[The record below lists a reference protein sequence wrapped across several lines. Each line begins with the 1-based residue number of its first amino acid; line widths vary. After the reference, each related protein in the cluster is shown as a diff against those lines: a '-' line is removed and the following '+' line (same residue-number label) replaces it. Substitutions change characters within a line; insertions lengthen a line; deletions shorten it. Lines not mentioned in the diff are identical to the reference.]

1 MRLAGGGMM
10 LKLFAHVAL
19 IALVA
24 APAVA
29 APSPAGITA
38 AAQRPAAA
46 SVQQAVAAQVAA
58 LEKQIKGRVGVA
70 FRLLETGESGAVAG
84 AERFPMAS
92 TYKVAIAGTL
102 LSLVDKGQMRL
113 DRMIAVT
120 QADVDQTGEVAN
132 RVVHPGVMLSV
143 ANLME
148 LMLTQSNNTA
158 TDKILALA
166 GGPAAVTAW
175 LRANGIA
182 EMQVDRSVNDL
193 LNDFYG
199 VPAGSPFVKTLMARG
214 LSDADI
220 EKSAYS
226 ANAAF
231 EKDPRD
237 TSAPVAMV
245 DLLGKLLA
253 SPLLKPESRDFL
265 RSVMERCET
274 GAARIKGLLPA
285 GTTVAHKTGTIGG
298 SINDVGMITL
308 PGDRGHLLIA
318 VYTKSSS
325 LPEAQRERAIAEISR
340 SLFDYFATR

>member
-1 MRLAGGGMM
+1 MPLVEDMSKKLAR
-10 LKLFAHVAL
+10 VAL
-19 IALVA
+19 IALTM
-24 APAVA
+24 
-29 APSPAGITA
+29 TA
-38 AAQRPAAA
+38 AAAEAQPITAVPQHDVAP
-46 SVQQAVAAQVAA
+46 SVQQAVTTQVVA
-58 LEKQIKGRVGVA
+58 LEKQIQGRLGVA
-70 FRLLETGESGAVAG
+70 FRLVETGESGAVAG

-113 DRMIAVT
+113 DRMVPVT
-120 QADVDQTGEVAN
+120 QNDVDQTGEVGD
-132 RVVHPGVMLSV
+132 RLIHPGVSLSV

-158 TDKILALA
+158 TDKMLALA

-175 LRANGIA
+175 LRANGIT
-182 EMQVDRSVNDL
+182 ELQVDRSVNDL
-193 LNDFYG
+193 LNDFYS
-199 VPAGSPFVKTLMARG
+199 VPAGSPFMKTMLARG
-214 LSDADI
+214 LSDAEL

-237 TSAPVAMV
+237 TAAPAAMV

-265 RSVMERCET
+265 RGVMERCET
-274 GAARIKGLLPA
+274 GQARIKGILPA

-298 SINDVGMITL
+298 TINDVGMITL
-308 PGDRGHLLIA
+308 PGNRGHLLIA

-325 LPEAQRERAIAEISR
+325 LPAAQRERAIAEISR